1 MLAQV
6 FDAPCTC
13 FERLVTSTSG
23 VALFDK
29 RSRHSAASFRHAST
43 LNARAAVAAAMT
55 AGLVRGALSASAFPS
70 PLVDER
76 RDVLLIVRRGS
87 KRVLVNEDELFA
99 AALAA
104 QPERLRR
111 VALEQLPV
119 AEQMLAVASAAVLI
133 GVHGAGLLAF
143 LAFLPSD
150 VRRTAC
156 GEIRPWAPITRFDWG
171 HLVPGVADGAG
182 VRYFGVNAPLEPG
195 CLVEREVAR
204 RLAVSRNCTPGPE
217 GHACRLKTHLGKQMG
232 QRALFCNVSVEREAF
247 VSLVNRAAGYTAV
260 VNGSEGA
267 TGVG

>member
-1 MLAQV
+1 MQV

-13 FERLVTSTSG
+13 FERLVASTSG

-29 RSRHSAASFRHAST
+29 RSRLSSASFRHAST
-43 LNARAAVAAAMT
+43 RNARAAIAAAVT
-55 AGLVRGALSASAFPS
+55 AGLASSASGVS
-70 PLVDER
+70 SSLTDER

-119 AEQMLAVASAAVLI
+119 AEQMLAVASAVVLI
-133 GVHGAGLLAF
+133 GVHGAGLLGF

-156 GEIRPWAPITRFDWG
+156 GEIRPWAPITRFDWIY
-171 HLVPGVADGAG
+171 LVRGVADGVG

-195 CLVEREVAR
+195 CLVEREIGWHI
-204 RLAVSRNCTPGPE
+204 AVSRNCTPGPE
-217 GHACRLKTHLGKQMG
+217 GHTCRLKAQLGKQMG
-232 QRALFCNVSVEREAF
+232 QRALFCNVSVERGAF
-247 VSLVNRAAGYTAV
+247 VALVNRAAGYTAV
-260 VNGSEGA
+260 GGGGSVGGA
-267 TGVG
+267 GVG